1 MKLIL
6 FFCLCVL
13 AFSQSLE
20 SQNEE
25 LKLKNKLL
33 LKTLRELAV
42 GESSCQDKEGVI
54 STDEEGDLT
63 CGDINIDYT
72 MCDLTLSDYGSNA
85 PAGASYDD
93 SATLPQLCPV
103 TLMDICDTC
112 ASNCEHEEDEWQHC
126 DEIDVAQDCSDH
138 RYQSLCANSCCK
150 WSRLV
155 SSEEQVADDGGCYNR
170 CREAGG
176 SQSECASDC
185 PMPDET
191 VAQHEQ
197 STEEEVGGNQWQC
210 HRYGS
215 GESDSWCQSAGD
227 PFVFT
232 RGNNAAYPGCGG
244 CWCCKRKEWPCRS
257 TNKVGHNRSI
267 SPGDICNTDWTHVT
281 YWRAR
286 HEYCKNDK
294 GNWGCQYGYKRVGW
308 NDYCCNQWESRNTN
322 RCQCR

>member
-42 GESSCQDKEGVI
+42 GEKAAE
-54 STDEEGDLT
+54 
-63 CGDINIDYT
+63 
-72 MCDLTLSDYGSNA
+72 
-85 PAGASYDD
+85 
-93 SATLPQLCPV
+93 SA
-103 TLMDICDTC
+103 
-112 ASNCEHEEDEWQHC
+112 
-126 DEIDVAQDCSDH
+126 EITIGQG
-138 RYQSLCANSCCK
+138 
-150 WSRLV
+150 
-155 SSEEQVADDGGCYNR
+155 EEQVADDGGCYNR

-185 PMPDET
+185 PMPDEI

-244 CWCCKRKEWPCRS
+244 CWCCMRKEWPCRS

-294 GNWGCQYGYKRVGW
+294 GNWGCEYGYKRVGW